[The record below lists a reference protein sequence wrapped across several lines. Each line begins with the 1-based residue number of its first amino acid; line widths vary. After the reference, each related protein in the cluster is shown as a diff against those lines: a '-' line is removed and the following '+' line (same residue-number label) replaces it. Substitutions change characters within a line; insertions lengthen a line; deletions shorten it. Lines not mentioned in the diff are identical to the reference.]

1 MILRT
6 YGGVFD
12 RYEKISEFSIAKRLK
27 KSPEEVT
34 RLLKTLA
41 ALGVLDYLPIT
52 DKPIIQ
58 FIEPRNANPV
68 FSIKQL
74 QPLRNS
80 KLEGLNIM
88 NQYIQETRCRSA
100 FWQLYFGGA
109 QAKDCGV
116 CDCCQ
121 KRLKVALTGKD
132 RPFMEAQLRQ
142 VIGPHGKNRTE
153 VLQALPEPYA
163 FELRELL
170 RELMDNRTILI
181 DANGLLYWK

>member
-1 MILRT
+1 
-6 YGGVFD
+6 
-12 RYEKISEFSIAKRLK
+12 
-27 KSPEEVT
+27 
-34 RLLKTLA
+34 
-41 ALGVLDYLPIT
+41 
-52 DKPIIQ
+52 
-58 FIEPRNANPV
+58 
-68 FSIKQL
+68 
-74 QPLRNS
+74 
-80 KLEGLNIM
+80 M

-170 RELMDNRTILI
+170 RELMDDRTILI